1 MKRLCTYFILLMVVF
16 SVFGCSQRSTRTA
29 IPEPE
34 IKVMKKT
41 DNLVMDVYLDGTYSM
56 AGYVNYPSTTVYTNA
71 IKEIERT
78 VSSAWRNEDI
88 QYIRFGDD
96 FKKLSRDQ
104 FLGFDKIGFYDQ
116 KDTSLQKVVD
126 SMDGNK
132 INVIVTDLFQTDQDI
147 ESLMASLK
155 KKSFADFEKALAIVG
170 LKSQFKGRIYDIGKN
185 KLSFDY
191 ETNDKDSYR
200 PFYLL
205 IVGNEDD
212 VRYFVLQYQ
221 KNLKDEKRAVIFSK
235 NLGTNNVLVQGTN
248 TKTSGDNKVKEAV
261 MAKINTVVKSNKVM
275 QFRLKLEEKVSKA
288 NLKMQ
293 TDSLIGKFPD
303 KYKLVIES
311 LQKWKDNAFQ
321 SIESKDFLKAD
332 IKEFAKENEKANLT
346 MTLRVDPSGINKTKG
361 QYKAELALIPSKED
375 YLKSVAIF
383 DDWSFYDSDV
393 TSGNIKGFGN
403 KTLNIS
409 VFTKMMGN
417 LNYEINKPGFY
428 NLPIYLDAK

>member
-1 MKRLCTYFILLMVVF
+1 M
-16 SVFGCSQRSTRTA
+16 
-29 IPEPE
+29 
-34 IKVMKKT
+34 
-41 DNLVMDVYLDGTYSM
+41 
-56 AGYVNYPSTTVYTNA
+56 
-71 IKEIERT
+71 
-78 VSSAWRNEDI
+78 ED
-88 QYIRFGDD
+88 
-96 FKKLSRDQ
+96 
-104 FLGFDKIGFYDQ
+104 
-116 KDTSLQKVVD
+116 
-126 SMDGNK
+126 
-132 INVIVTDLFQTDQDI
+132 
-147 ESLMASLK
+147 A
-155 KKSFADFEKALAIVG
+155 
-170 LKSQFKGRIYDIGKN
+170 IYDIGKN